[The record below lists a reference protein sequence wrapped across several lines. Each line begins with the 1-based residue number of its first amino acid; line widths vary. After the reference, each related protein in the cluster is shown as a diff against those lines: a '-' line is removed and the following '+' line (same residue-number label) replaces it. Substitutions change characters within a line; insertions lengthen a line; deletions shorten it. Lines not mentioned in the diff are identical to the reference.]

1 MDTEQQILAQL
12 NALHFPGMRKCWQT
26 LMETRQCLTIPLTD
40 ALQLMLQA
48 EDDHRRNSRQ
58 TRLIKEARF
67 RYRATLAE
75 TRFDAARGFDRSA
88 IMALATGNHIANGD
102 AVIITGATGTG
113 KSWLATALGYQACM
127 DGKTV
132 RYFNLAK
139 LFEAIDDAR
148 LSMTLS
154 KLFDR
159 LGQIDLL
166 IIDDFGVKPLEGQ
179 QLLDLMEIIDDRY
192 GRRST
197 IISSQLPVSSW
208 YDVLKKNTT
217 AADAILDRIIHTATR
232 LELKGDS
239 QRKKH

>member
-1 MDTEQQILAQL
+1 MDTSQQILAQL

-26 LMETRQCLTIPLTD
+26 FIEARQCDTMTLTD
-40 ALQLMLQA
+40 GLQLMLQA

-67 RYRATLAE
+67 RYSATLAE
-75 TRFDAARGFDRSA
+75 TRFEDIRGFNRNA
-88 IMALATGNHIANGD
+88 IMALASGNYIAHGD

-132 RYFNLAK
+132 RYYNLSK
-139 LFEAIDDAR
+139 LLEAIDDAR
-148 LSMTLS
+148 VAMTLS

-166 IIDDFGVKPLEGQ
+166 IIDDFGVKPLDGQ

-197 IISSQLPVSSW
+197 IIASQLPVASW

-232 LELKGDS
+232 FELKGDS